1 MKVNIGKY
9 KKSGEQN
16 IKVQI
21 DPYDTWNMDSTLAHI
36 ILPMLI
42 QLRQTKQGSPM
53 IDDEDVPH
61 LPKKGISSNENNQ
74 YDLFASDEQDEL
86 FWNQY
91 PVRWEWVLN
100 EMIFAFRSLVTD
112 NWDEKYFTG
121 ESDIYWEELD
131 DGSGMREMKRGPN
144 DTFVWDK
151 EGYLKESDRIQ
162 NGFRLFGKYYQG
174 LWD

>member
-9 KKSGEQN
+9 KKSGKQN
-16 IKVQI
+16 MRVVI

-36 ILPMLI
+36 ILPMLL
-42 QLRQTKQGSPM
+42 QLRQTKHGSPM
-53 IDDEDVPH
+53 VDDEDVPH
-61 LPKKGISSNENNQ
+61 LPKKGLSSDENNQ

-86 FWNQY
+86 FWDQY
-91 PVRWEWVLN
+91 HVRWEWVLN

-112 NWDEKYFTG
+112 NWDEKYFT
-121 ESDIYWEELD
+121 
-131 DGSGMREMKRGPN
+131 
-144 DTFVWDK
+144 K
-151 EGYLKESDRIQ
+151 EYDRIR

>member
-9 KKSGEQN
+9 KKSGKQN
-16 IKVQI
+16 MRVVI
-21 DPYDTWNMDSTLAHI
+21 DRYDTWNMDSTLAHI
-36 ILPMLI
+36 ILPMLL
-42 QLRQTKQGSPM
+42 QLRQTKHGSPM
-53 IDDEDVPH
+53 VDDEDVPH
-61 LPKKGISSNENNQ
+61 LPKKGLSSDENNQ

-91 PVRWEWVLN
+91 HVRWEWVIN
-100 EMIFAFRSLVTD
+100 EMIFAFRSLVTG

-131 DGSGMREMKRGPN
+131 DGSGMSEMKRGPN

-151 EGYLKESDRIQ
+151 EGYSKEFDRIQ

>member
-1 MKVNIGKY
+1 MKINIGKY

-16 IKVQI
+16 MRIVI

-74 YDLFASDEQDEL
+74 YDLFSSDEQDEL
-86 FWNQY
+86 FWDQY
-91 PVRWEWVLN
+91 HVRWEWVLS

-121 ESDIYWEELD
+121 ESDIYWEKLD

-151 EGYLKESDRIQ
+151 EGYFKEMDRIQ
-162 NGFRLFGKYYQG
+162 NGFRLFGKYYMA

>member
-16 IKVQI
+16 MRIVI

-86 FWNQY
+86 FWDQY
-91 PVRWEWVLN
+91 HVRWEWVLD
-100 EMIFAFRSLVTD
+100 EMIFAFDSKCSG
-112 NWDEKYFTG
+112 N
-121 ESDIYWEELD
+121 WEEQFYSGEHD
-131 DGSGMREMKRGPN
+131 VYFEDTGDGFSEMKRGPK
-144 DTFVWDK
+144 DTFKVDW
-151 EGYLKESDRIQ
+151 EGRNAYQQRMS
-162 NGFRLFGKYYQG
+162 NGFRLFGKYYEA

>member
-1 MKVNIGKY
+1 MRVKIGKY
-9 KKSGEQN
+9 KKSGKQN
-16 IKVQI
+16 MRIVI

-61 LPKKGISSNENNQ
+61 LPKKGLSSHENNQ
-74 YDLFASDEQDEL
+74 YDLFASDEQNKL

-91 PVRWEWVLN
+91 HVRWEWVIN

-112 NWDEKYFTG
+112 NWEEKYFTG
-121 ESDIYWEELD
+121 ESDIYWEKLND
-131 DGSGMREMKRGPN
+131 DSGMSEMKRGPSH
-144 DTFVWDK
+144 TFVWDK
-151 EGYLKESDRIQ
+151 EGYFKESDRIQ
-162 NGFRLFGKYYQG
+162 NGFRLFGKYYG
-174 LWD
+174 SLWN